1 MARSYA
7 WTRYAV
13 VAPRPP
19 DPARRVPV
27 LTRLA
32 VNIAFLGV
40 MTAVIAAIPSGAL
53 GLWCMP
59 LGILTGR
66 GSTEFIRYLG
76 RRMPDGGAN
85 QATAG

>member
-7 WTRYAV
+7 WTRYAA

-32 VNIAFLGV
+32 VNVVFFGA
-40 MTAVIAAIPSGAL
+40 MAAVASAIPNGRPV
-53 GLWCMP
+53 LWGIP

-66 GSTEFIRYLG
+66 GSTEFLRYLG
-76 RRMPDGGAN
+76 RRMPGDGTTA
-85 QATAG
+85 ATAP

>member
-7 WTRYAV
+7 WTRYAA

-27 LTRLA
+27 LTRLV

-53 GLWCMP
+53 SLWGLP
-59 LGILTGR
+59 LGFLTGR
-66 GSTEFIRYLG
+66 GSTEFLRYLG
-76 RRMPDGGAN
+76 RRMPGGGTTA
-85 QATAG
+85 ATAP